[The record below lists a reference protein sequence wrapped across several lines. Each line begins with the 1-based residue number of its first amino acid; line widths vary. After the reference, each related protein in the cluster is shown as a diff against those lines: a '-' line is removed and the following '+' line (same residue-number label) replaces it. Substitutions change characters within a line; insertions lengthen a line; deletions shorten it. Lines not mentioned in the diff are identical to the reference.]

1 MSRDTW
7 GGDVNRPMSLNRWMY
22 VGGNPINLTDPSGH
36 FPPFWCQAMPNKGLY
51 EACVDLHYG
60 IEPLNPIKMGEY
72 VTGSQ
77 WCYSGPTEYRAGGY
91 IEGTSLTLGL
101 FPSNWLFAL
110 ESVYD
115 FARMEQSY
123 FINGNF
129 GITGFPG
136 VGVSDFAYGIVGAE
150 YAGHAYGFL
159 TNTGILK
166 DYPGPVITGYIGGSI
181 GLPFANDTLGIGAGI
196 GTTLF
201 ASPYPPYIRG
211 NSLYVSFWAGA
222 DFIPYVDA
230 GIGVLSMV
238 AVNNRVDTYVIN
250 DDVQTS
256 RLYTDILFG
265 RHNGW
270 LTHTIPFLPL
280 GMNLNLDWAARVIAA
295 NKALRYAEAYEELR

>member
-1 MSRDTW
+1 
-7 GGDVNRPMSLNRWMY
+7 
-22 VGGNPINLTDPSGH
+22 
-36 FPPFWCQAMPNKGLY
+36 MPNKGLY

-60 IEPLNPIKMGEY
+60 IEPMNPIKMGEY

-77 WCYSGPTEYRAGGY
+77 GCYSGTTEYRAGGY

-159 TNTGILK
+159 TNTGIRR

-181 GLPFANDTLGIGAGI
+181 GAPFANDTLGIGAGI

-222 DFIPYVDA
+222 DFIPDVDA

-238 AVNNRVDTYVIN
+238 AVNNVDTYVIN
-250 DDVQTS
+250 GDVQTS
-256 RLYTDILFG
+256 RLYADILFG

-280 GMNLNLDWAARVIAA
+280 GMNLNLDWAARIIAA